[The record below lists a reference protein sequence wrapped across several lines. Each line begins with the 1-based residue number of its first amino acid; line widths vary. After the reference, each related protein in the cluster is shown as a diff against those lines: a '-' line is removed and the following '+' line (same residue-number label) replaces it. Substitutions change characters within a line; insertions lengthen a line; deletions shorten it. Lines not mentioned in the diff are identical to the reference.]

1 MQTLICIPMVHIVSQ
16 CYHVLIVTCKQLTKM
31 PVAMKAKVTMGLKW
45 APLAGAAT

>member
-1 MQTLICIPMVHIVSQ
+1 MCTSGDGN
-16 CYHVLIVTCKQLTKM
+16 KLTKR